1 MVTRILSMKNPSRAQ
16 LPSLV
21 FMTSSFMITWQF
33 AQFAL
38 LTQTASVMG
47 TYLLGFIGSK
57 KLRLI
62 VEAQEWLS
70 RNFYRI
76 NFNFSDNLK
85 TKFSS
90 KKYISKSNFKA
101 LSLAI
106 NYVLQFGNEM
116 LLTSFFASSLIS
128 VICIR

>member
-1 MVTRILSMKNPSRAQ
+1 MVQNIEFQLYLVTRLLSMKNPSRAQ

-70 RNFYRI
+70 TNFDLI
-76 NFNFSDNLK
+76 KFNFSDDLQ

-90 KKYISKSNFKA
+90 KKIGKA
-101 LSLAI
+101 LLRH
-106 NYVLQFGNEM
+106 F
-116 LLTSFFASSLIS
+116 LLLLIMFFNSETR
-128 VICIR
+128 CC